1 MSSASE
7 PVKGNVD
14 PLYRA
19 ILDAITDIPPVEY
32 QLCGATAGVA
42 AKAVRRFLDDAVA
55 AERQRLVGTDDDP
68 GVLDRYEVHAIP
80 AVRAG
85 QKPVVTYYCTRV
97 HRGTGG
103 KPGHVGLI
111 ARDMDGDQTGLTLGE
126 LAESA
131 LEHEAEHHGGT
142 GE

>member
-1 MSSASE
+1 MSSAHE

-19 ILDAITDIPPVEY
+19 ILDAITDMPPVQY

-68 GVLDRYEVHAIP
+68 GVLDGYEIRTMTASET
-80 AVRAG
+80 G
-85 QKPVVTYYCTRV
+85 QVLVFYYCARQ
-97 HRGTGG
+97 HAGTNGE
-103 KPGHVGLI
+103 PGHVGII
-111 ARDMDGDQTGLTLGE
+111 ARDLDGDQTGLTLGE
-126 LAESA
+126 LAQSA

>member
-7 PVKGNVD
+7 PMKGNVD

-19 ILDAITDIPPVEY
+19 ILDAITDMPPVQY

-55 AERQRLVGTDDDP
+55 SERQRLVGTDDDP
-68 GVLDRYEVHAIP
+68 GVLDRYEVR
-80 AVRAG
+80 AVIGTDRASAL
-85 QKPVVTYYCTRV
+85 VTYYCGRV
-97 HRGTGG
+97 HAGTGG
-103 KPGHVGLI
+103 KAGHVGVI
-111 ARDMDGDQTGLTLGE
+111 ARDLNGDQTGLTLGE
-126 LAESA
+126 LAQSA
-131 LEHEAEHHGGT
+131 LEHEDEHHGGT